1 MHYIQELIGI
11 EINSNKTILVTST
24 DVKNQILLY
33 RLENNII
40 DNIKI
45 MTENEYMQMFVFK
58 SDVQRVLHLMEHNPW
73 GKETLNVSVAKE
85 LEKSLFLIN
94 TLKITKHELYPLLK
108 EMENEGLTNF
118 DSSAPIGYD
127 VKIYLP
133 RVNDLVN
140 SVLDYDNLIEK
151 KSKVNIDRYDYYLD
165 EIEQTIEYIL
175 SLIEKGVNLD
185 AIHLFAPNEYK
196 QLIVQFAQVYKLPIK
211 SENDFK
217 IYSDIE
223 VQNVLSDI
231 KQNNEID
238 LSQVSPLICEPAIEI
253 LNKYVEFDNPLVI
266 KLIEDDFKQKSL
278 TLNEEGGLEIKSSI
292 DSLFTKA
299 DFENDYFIL
308 IGNYQDGLIK
318 YNKDIDIIEDK
329 YKPKKLT
336 VEAKNEREDTLIYNI
351 LNNAKNL
358 RVSYSNRVGIKKVTL
373 ANNLIGN
380 EIINKNNNSV
390 SNFSMAADQL
400 KFARASYIKDTFNT
414 KTKTY
419 NHLNPYFAV
428 DIKSNLFT
436 NIEREY
442 DQVMLSYTSIN
453 DYFQCSYKY
462 YLRHVLRLKNGV
474 SDNHNMLIGN
484 IVHSVLENL
493 DVKASITKE
502 DIMEL
507 IKNYTLENQIK
518 LKASDEIYFSK
529 LSLYLETVC
538 SYMKKEE
545 ELSGFS
551 DIEREVSYEMDVTD
565 NVKLTGKI
573 DKVLSNIKGDD
584 LFVEI
589 YDYKTGSL
597 SIDINGIEY
606 GINMQNLI
614 YYILLKSNH
623 KYEEGQEILLGTF
636 QQQIKPKILYDQEDI
651 LETMKIKGYCASKQE
666 NIFIRDQKII
676 SEEEINSLTE
686 NVELK
691 IVEVANNVN
700 ANKFKINPKIIKGKD
715 ISCSYCLYKNICNK
729 TNHDY
734 EYKN

>member
-1 MHYIQELIGI
+1 MHYIQKLIGI

-58 SDVQRVLHLMEHNPW
+58 SDVQRVLYLMEHNPW
-73 GKETLNVSVAKE
+73 GQETLNVNIAKE

-108 EMENEGLTNF
+108 EMENEGLNNF
-118 DSSAPIGYD
+118 DQSAPIGYD

-140 SVLDYDNLIEK
+140 SVLDNDNLIEK
-151 KSKVNIDRYDYYLD
+151 KSKVAIDRYDYYLD
-165 EIEQTIEYIL
+165 EIEQTLEYIL
-175 SLIEKGVNLD
+175 SLIEKGVSLD

-196 QLIVQFAQVYKLPIK
+196 QLIVQFAQIYKLPIK

-223 VQNVLSDI
+223 IQNVLNAI

-238 LSQVSPLICEPAIEI
+238 LSQVSPLICEAAIEI
-253 LNKYVEFDNPLVI
+253 LNKYVEFDNPLVS
-266 KLIEDDFKQKSL
+266 KLIENDFKQKSV

-336 VEAKNEREDTLIYNI
+336 VESKNEREDTLIYNV

-380 EIINKNNNSV
+380 EVSDKKNNSV
-390 SNFSMAADQL
+390 SKFSMAADQL

-419 NHLNPYFAV
+419 NNLNPFFAV

-442 DQVMLSYTSIN
+442 DEVMLSYTSIN

-493 DVKASITKE
+493 DIKSSITKE
-502 DIMEL
+502 DIMGH
-507 IKNYTLENQIK
+507 INSYTLENQVE

-529 LSLYLETVC
+529 LSFYLEAVC

-565 NVKLTGKI
+565 NVKLIGKI

-614 YYILLKSNH
+614 YYILLKNDH

-651 LETMKIKGYCASKQE
+651 LDTMKIKGYCASKQE
-666 NIFIRDQKII
+666 NIFIREEKTI
-676 SEEEINSLTE
+676 SEEEVNSLTE

-691 IVEVANNVN
+691 IMEVANSVN

-715 ISCSYCLYKNICNK
+715 ISCGYCSYRNICNK